1 MAEETTTNETPAKE
15 KKPKLPREGP
25 ILKFIGP
32 EGASKILVLFA
43 ALTIILQGNTAFW
56 ANGVNA
62 LPIPNGLS
70 IFCGV
75 MLWILGVILILMIGI
90 IGFGIPTLKKIEIV
104 EKYYNPIVI
113 MLLGLLVLLF
123 EILSLGNALLTP
135 SIGIIGLIIGALLG
149 AILLVIAAILE
160 QTKEKQKMKPSKL
173 VCLVGVIIAII
184 EAVVLFAIFPFTFQN
199 YWDGVISIIV
209 AILLLLSMYDRI
221 KFIPYEWWMVLIL
234 GFILYG
240 WVHPLVQ
247 FGTGGTIVLISFI
260 LMLIE
265 K

>member
-1 MAEETTTNETPAKE
+1 MAEEITNEKPAKE
-15 KKPKLPREGP
+15 KKPKTPREGP

-32 EGASKILVLFA
+32 EGASKIVVLMA
-43 ALTIILQGNTAFW
+43 ALSIILQGNTAFW
-56 ANGVNA
+56 ALGVNA
-62 LPIPNGLS
+62 LPVPNGLN

-90 IGFGIPTLKKIEIV
+90 IGFGSATLKKIEII

-113 MLLGLLVLLF
+113 ILLALLVMLF
-123 EILSLGNALLTP
+123 EILIVANAFLVVSTLTITSILGSILGGLL
-135 SIGIIGLIIGALLG
+135 LII
-149 AILLVIAAILE
+149 AAFLE
-160 QTKEKQKMKPSKL
+160 QTKEKEKMKPSKL

-184 EAVVLFAIFPFTFQN
+184 EAILLFATLPTMFSNI
-199 YWDGVISIIV
+199 WDGIVALIV
-209 AILLLLSMYDRI
+209 AILLILSMYDKI
-221 KFIPYEWWMVLIL
+221 TFIPYEWWMVLIL

-240 WVHPLVQ
+240 WVPPAV
-247 FGTGGTIVLISFI
+247 GGTIVLISFI